1 MAARSHVT
9 DTGRTH
15 TCRRGP
21 PWHGVALAAPDG
33 WAPVRSRESRCRLLH
48 SRLSGPACWG

>member
-33 WAPVRSRESRCRLLH
+33 WEPSPPERAGAVCSAPV
-48 SRLSGPACWG
+48 